1 MHKRILSYFLVIF
14 IGIVIINWSC
24 TKLDTTDLGSELLPI
39 VDNVNTFADTF
50 FINAQQKEFE
60 DTTFV
65 LNSDDHA
72 LGNISNDPLFGKTTA
87 NVYLQLK
94 PTIFPYTFGNLD
106 SLVGMDSVVLCLFY
120 KGYWGDSNVVQ
131 TLQVSEVVD
140 NEFKDSVY
148 KRWRVTTTPPGTGS
162 VVSQPVNVDIRRLGD
177 YMHYAHIKDSVRS
190 QIRIK
195 LNADYAARLY
205 NSDSTLTGSGNHAFY
220 SDSLFRK
227 AFNGLAVKAIGS
239 GNALMYVNLADTN
252 TKLEVHFRVK
262 NAGKIDTTY
271 KSLKLR
277 LFDSA
282 DTIRGPKQS
291 STANY
296 INRDKSG
303 YPASI
308 PTGNDIYL
316 QTQPGTY
323 ASLTIPQLTG
333 YSNRIIH
340 RAEIIIEQ
348 VPDNPYYDSIF
359 TSPNYLYLDLKDTA
373 NVTPIRNKPIY
384 YDLNPNTF
392 YDPDFNTGLPYFPT
406 GGLDFG
412 YYGGYARRKTGPFGG
427 SIIYYNINISR
438 YVQRMV
444 ISQGANY
451 ELRLFPAFS
460 FHYPQHSSTYI
471 PFNNSVALGRVRVG
485 SGTNPNYTM
494 RLRIIYSPIK

>member
-1 MHKRILSYFLVIF
+1 MHRRILSLFLIGF
-14 IGIVIINWSC
+14 IGIVFINWGC
-24 TKLDTTDLGSELLPI
+24 TKLDTTNLGSDLLPI

-50 FINAQQKEFE
+50 FINAQQKEYE
-60 DTTFV
+60 DTTYV
-65 LNSDDHA
+65 VNSDDHA
-72 LGNISNDPLFGKTTA
+72 LGYISNDPLFGKTTA

-94 PTIFPYTFGNLD
+94 PNTFPFAFGNKD
-106 SLVGMDSVVLCLFY
+106 SLIGLGLDSVVLCLFY
-120 KGYWGDSNVVQ
+120 KGYWGDSNVIQ

-140 NEFKDSVY
+140 NEFKDSLF
-148 KRWRVTTTPPGTGS
+148 KNWRVTATPPITGS
-162 VVSQPVNVDIRRLGD
+162 VVSPPVNIDIRRLGD
-177 YMHYAHIKDSVRS
+177 YMQYANIKDSVRS

-195 LNADYAARLY
+195 LNADYASRLF
-205 NSDSTLTGSGNHAFY
+205 NSDSTSSGSGNHAFF
-220 SDSLFRK
+220 SDSVFRK
-227 AFNGLAVKAIGS
+227 EFNGLAVKAIGA

-262 NAGKIDTTY
+262 NAGKIDTIY
-271 KSLKLR
+271 KSFKLSTNDFGVSVR
-277 LFDSA
+277 
-282 DTIRGPKQS
+282 KS

-303 YPASI
+303 SPSSI
-308 PTGNDIYL
+308 PNGNEIYL

-323 ASLTIPQLTG
+323 ASLTIPQLSG

-348 VPDNPYYDSIF
+348 IPDNPYYDSAF
-359 TSPNYLYLDLKDTA
+359 VAPNYLYLDLKDTV
-373 NVTPIRNKPIY
+373 NVTPVLYKPIY

-392 YDPDFNTGLPYFPT
+392 YDPDYNTGLPYFPT
-406 GGLDFG
+406 GGTDFS
-412 YYGGYARRKTGPFGG
+412 YFGGYAQRKPGPLGG

-438 YVQRMV
+438 YIQRML

-451 ELRLFPAFS
+451 EMRLFPAFD
-460 FHYPQHSSTYI
+460 FHYPQYSTAYL

>member
-1 MHKRILSYFLVIF
+1 MHKRIVSFSLVIF
-14 IGIVIINWSC
+14 LGIIIINWSC
-24 TKLDTTDLGSELLPI
+24 TKLDTTDLGSDLLPV
-39 VDNVNTFADTF
+39 VDNVNTFADTL
-50 FINAQQKEFE
+50 FINAQQKEYD
-60 DTTFV
+60 DTTYV
-65 LNSDDHA
+65 LNTDDHA

-94 PTIFPYTFGNLD
+94 PNGYPYTFGNLD

-140 NEFKDSVY
+140 NEFKDSIF
-148 KRWRVTTTPPGTGS
+148 KNWRVNATPPATGQ
-162 VVSQPVNVDIRRLGD
+162 VVSPPVQVDIRRLGD
-177 YMHYAHIKDSVRS
+177 YMKYAHINDSVKS

-205 NSDSTLTGSGNHAFY
+205 NSDSASTGPGNHAFF
-220 SDSLFRK
+220 SDSVFRK
-227 AFNGLAVKAIGS
+227 EFNGLAVKAIGT
-239 GNALMYVNLADTN
+239 GNALMYVNLSDTN

-262 NAGKIDTTY
+262 NAGRIDTTY
-271 KSLKLR
+271 KSFKLSSNDFGVTVR
-277 LFDSA
+277 RSSSA
-282 DTIRGPKQS
+282 NSIV
-291 STANY
+291 
-296 INRDKSG
+296 RDKAGS
-303 YPASI
+303 PAAT
-308 PTGNDIYL
+308 PTGNEIYL

-323 ASLTIPQLTG
+323 AALTIPQLSG

-348 VPDNPYYDSIF
+348 IPDNPFYDSAF
-359 TSPNYLYLDLKDTA
+359 VAPNYLYLDLKDTA
-373 NVTPIRNKPIY
+373 MVTPVRYKPIY

-406 GGLDFG
+406 GGTDFG
-412 YYGGYARRKTGPFGG
+412 YFGGFARRKTGPFGG

-444 ISQGANY
+444 ISHGTNY
-451 ELRLFPAFS
+451 ELRLHPAFL
-460 FHYPQHSSTYI
+460 FHYPQHSPTYI

-485 SGTNPNYTM
+485 SGTNPDYTM
-494 RLRIIYSPIK
+494 RLRIIYSPVK